1 MNDTT
6 KHYTHPAL
14 GINVYKDNMGYFA
27 QMEKEAQA
35 KLDAEKQ
42 KEGKTIYK
50 RNFIEFIEMALLV
63 LLVLN
68 PGAWLVYFLLL
79 NFGSDDGFMN
89 VFNNMAFLTYPMTLG
104 WIIYFGIK
112 LTKNMIK

>member
-35 KLDAEKQ
+35 KLKKQ
-42 KEGKTIYK
+42 KIK
-50 RNFIEFIEMALLV
+50 NFIFNPLWLLPFV
-63 LLVLN
+63 
-68 PGAWLVYFLLL
+68 
-79 NFGSDDGFMN
+79 
-89 VFNNMAFLTYPMTLG
+89 VFNLWFWAAVYHF
-104 WIIYFGIK
+104 FK
-112 LTKNMIK
+112 

>member
-35 KLDAEKQ
+35 KLNAEKQ
-42 KEGKTIYK
+42 KKKNNG
-50 RNFIEFIEMALLV
+50 FVDALFLWT
-63 LLVLN
+63 LVLN
-68 PGAWLVYFLLL
+68 PFSWAVYAIFISEG
-79 NFGSDDGFMN
+79 FDDGFVKTFHSMG
-89 VFNNMAFLTYPMTLG
+89 FFTYQFTFFWASYL
-104 WIIYFGIK
+104 IYK
-112 LTKNMIK
+112 LINFKVRK